1 MNTTDRT
8 AEAQAYAA
16 ADAAIAKADA
26 LTFGAVFG
34 RAQTEAEFVNQ
45 YVADMEAAEACRKA
59 AKFGPESFRKQYAA
73 HAAFFAAMTA

>member
-1 MNTTDRT
+1 MNTTNRT

-16 ADAAIAKADA
+16 ADAAVAKADA

-45 YVADMEAAEACRKA
+45 YTADLEAAEACRKA
-59 AKFGPESFRKQYAA
+59 AKFGPVSFRKDYIKQAV
-73 HAAFFAAMTA
+73 FFEAMTA